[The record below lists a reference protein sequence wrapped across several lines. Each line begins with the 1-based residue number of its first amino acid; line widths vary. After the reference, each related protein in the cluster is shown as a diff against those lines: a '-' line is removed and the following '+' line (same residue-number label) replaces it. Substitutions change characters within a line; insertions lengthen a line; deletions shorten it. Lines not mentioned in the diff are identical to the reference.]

1 MTKILVLYY
10 SSYGHIEQMAQ
21 AVADGARE
29 SGAAATIKRV
39 PEIVPPDVAEA
50 YGFKLDQAAP
60 IAMPDELA
68 DYDGIV
74 LGIPT
79 RFGGMAAQMRNFLD
93 QTGGL
98 WHSGKLIGKVA
109 SIFTSSA
116 TQHGGQ
122 EATILTSIPTLLH
135 HGMIIVGL
143 PYSATDL
150 MLLDEVSGGTPYG
163 ASTLSGPDNKRQPSA
178 RELGLARTQGRFVA
192 KVASRQRQGNDAE
205 TGQTDQAS

>member
-29 SGAAATIKRV
+29 SGADVVIKRV
-39 PEIVPPDVAEA
+39 PEIVPPDVAGA

-60 IAMPDELA
+60 IAVPDELA

-74 LGIPT
+74 FGVPT

-98 WHSGKLIGKVA
+98 WHSGALIGKVA
-109 SIFTSSA
+109 SMFTSSA

-122 EATILTSIPTLLH
+122 EATILTSIPTFLH

-143 PYSATDL
+143 PYSNTDL
-150 MLLDEVSGGTPYG
+150 TLLDEVSGGTPYG
-163 ASTLSGPDNKRQPSA
+163 ASTISGSDNKRQPSE
-178 RELGLARTQGRFVA
+178 RELGLARAQGRYVA
-192 KVASRQRQGNDAE
+192 QVASRQRQGDDAHAP
-205 TGQTDQAS
+205 QAE

>member
-1 MTKILVLYY
+1 MTKILILYY
-10 SSYGHIEQMAQ
+10 SSYGHIEQMAH
-21 AVADGARE
+21 AVADGVRD
-29 SGAAATIKRV
+29 SGAHATIKRV
-39 PEIVPPDVAEA
+39 PEIVPPETASA
-50 YGFKLDQAAP
+50 YGFKVDQSAP
-60 IAMPDELA
+60 IAVPDELA

-74 LGIPT
+74 LGVPT

-98 WHSGKLIGKVA
+98 WHAGKLIGKVA

-135 HGMIIVGL
+135 HGMIVVGL

-150 MLLDEVSGGTPYG
+150 MGLDEVSGGTPYG
-163 ASTLSGPDNKRQPSA
+163 ASTLSGTDNKRQPSE

-192 KVASRQRQGNDAE
+192 HVAIRQSPGGNEA
-205 TGQTDQAS
+205 AHPV